1 MLIPTGADLTA
12 ILPTL
17 IMIAWAL
24 GLLLAALFMSKQ
36 RQWANSARLGLIGL
50 GAALLASV
58 LRWDRPVSGF
68 NDSVSLDNFS
78 LFTHIILILAGMLSI
93 LLSRHA
99 PAPVDSVLS
108 TRYVRDAAQSPS
120 KDSAGAGRRRS
131 EYYPLL
137 LLSLSGM
144 TLLSSANDLIIL
156 FVSLELLSMPLYIL
170 SGFGASSQPPSPL
183 TLRTSPSET
192 IERSKAGALK
202 HVMLG
207 VFASAFLVYGIALVY
222 GGAGTTALPKIIQGA
237 MAGDMA
243 LVAVGAALILVG
255 LAFKVGAVP
264 FHMWIPDVYEDAPLP
279 ITAFMSVGVKTAG
292 LAALGRL
299 VLVALPPPGEK
310 WTPVVAVLAALTMTL
325 GDVAAVSQTNVK
337 RMLTYSSIA
346 QTGYVLMGVAALS
359 AQRPFGSE
367 RGSVGLL
374 FSLLVYAF
382 TQLGAFAV
390 LTAMARGKDHANA
403 HRAATPPRED
413 YDLASY
419 AGLARQR
426 PWLAAA
432 MALFM
437 FSLVGIPATSGF
449 VGKSSL
455 FLAAIEADL
464 TWLAALGVLTSL
476 ISAFAYLRV
485 VALMYFKKPPGDM
498 TPHLCPMLRLA
509 LVIAAAL
516 TLILGLWP
524 GPVLDLAQDAV
535 RAILGQM

>member
-12 ILPTL
+12 ILPSL
-17 IMIAWAL
+17 IVMAWAL
-24 GLLLAALFMSKQ
+24 GLLLAALFMPKQ
-36 RQWANSARLGLIGL
+36 RQWANPTRLGLIGL

-68 NDSVSLDNFS
+68 NDTVSLDNFS
-78 LFTHIILILAGMLSI
+78 LFTHVILILAGMLTI

-99 PAPVDSVLS
+99 PAPE
-108 TRYVRDAAQSPS
+108 
-120 KDSAGAGRRRS
+120 DSAGAGRRRR

-144 TLLSSANDLIIL
+144 TLLSSANDLTVL
-156 FVSLELLSMPLYIL
+156 FVSLELLSIPLYIL
-170 SGFGASSQPPSPL
+170 SGFDASSRPSPPL
-183 TLRTSPSET
+183 ALRTSPSKT

-202 HVMLG
+202 HVILG
-207 VFASAFLVYGIALVY
+207 VFASALLVYGIALVY
-222 GGAGTTALPKIIQGA
+222 GGAGTTALPEIIRGA
-237 MAGDMA
+237 LAGDMA
-243 LVAVGAALILVG
+243 LVVVGAALILVG
-255 LAFKVGAVP
+255 LTFKVGAVP

-279 ITAFMSVGVKTAG
+279 ITALMSVGVKTAG

-299 VLVALPPPGEK
+299 LLVALPPPGEK
-310 WTPVVAVLAALTMTL
+310 WTPVIAILAALTMTL

-346 QTGYVLMGVAALS
+346 QTGYMLMGIAALT
-359 AQRPFGSE
+359 AQRPSGSE

-374 FSLLVYAF
+374 FSLLTYAF

-390 LTAMARGKDHANA
+390 LTSMARRKDHA
-403 HRAATPPRED
+403 HGAATPPRED
-413 YDLASY
+413 YDLAAY

-437 FSLVGIPATSGF
+437 FSLVGIPLTSGF
-449 VGKSSL
+449 AGKSAL

-476 ISAFAYLRV
+476 VSAFAYLRV
-485 VALMYFKKPPGDM
+485 VALMYLKPPGDV

-524 GPVLDLAQDAV
+524 GLVLDLAQDAV

>member
-24 GLLLAALFMSKQ
+24 GLLLAALFMPKQ

-68 NDSVSLDNFS
+68 NATVSLDNFS
-78 LFTHIILILAGMLSI
+78 LFTHVILILAGMLII

-108 TRYVRDAAQSPS
+108 T
-120 KDSAGAGRRRS
+120 AGRRRS
-131 EYYPLL
+131 EYHPLL

-144 TLLSSANDLIIL
+144 TLLSSANDLTIL

-170 SGFGASSQPPSPL
+170 SGFDASSQPPSPL
-183 TLRTSPSET
+183 TLTTSPSGT

-299 VLVALPPPGEK
+299 VLVALPSPGEK

-325 GDVAAVSQTNVK
+325 GDVAAVSQTNIK

-403 HRAATPPRED
+403 HRAATPSRED
-413 YDLASY
+413 YDLAAY
-419 AGLARQR
+419 AGLAKQQ

-485 VALMYFKKPPGDM
+485 VALMYFKKPPGDV